1 MRKGRASLSASV
13 ALAAILA
20 VALAACAGVR
30 PAASVA
36 PPTTTPSLT
45 APAGNAGAAPL
56 VVDTS
61 LLAILPTSVAGVALL
76 PAPVTAAGMIADP
89 MLQTTTAAV
98 AVGSVVAPG
107 DSRGDDLAIATVIR
121 LRPGVYSDAF
131 YTRWRADYDA
141 AACEPAGGISSHVQQ
156 RIGQHPVEETV
167 CVQGARTYHTYLGGD
182 LLISITGVG
191 DRKFGDLVMAGLRQ

>member
-1 MRKGRASLSASV
+1 MATPHNAAGQRSDPVASDPC
-13 ALAAILA
+13 AIDTMP
-20 VALAACAGVR
+20 
-30 PAASVA
+30 PA
-36 PPTTTPSLT
+36 
-45 APAGNAGAAPL
+45 
-56 VVDTS
+56 
-61 LLAILPTSVAGVALL
+61 
-76 PAPVTAAGMIADP
+76 TAAAGPPLEPPVDRP
-89 MLQTTTAAV
+89 RSHGLRV
-98 AVGSVVAPG
+98 GSNPVGSVVAPG

-121 LRPGVYSDAF
+121 LRPGVYSDPF

-156 RIGQHPVEETV
+156 LIGQHPVEETV